1 MKEKIKTPL
10 IQEHVADIV
19 ILLLAAVFFII
30 GRFYSIERVA
40 GSSMEPTYY
49 PGDLLIATK
58 SVDPKKIHRGSIV
71 VAEVRRGENKKNI
84 CIVKR
89 VAGMPGDM
97 LRVSDGKLYVNG
109 MENVMLPTID
119 EPGVLSGDYT
129 VPEGMYFLLGD
140 NCNRSS
146 DSRVFGPVAEKNIRS
161 IVIVRVF

>member
-1 MKEKIKTPL
+1 MKEKSL
-10 IQEHVADIV
+10 VIQEHVADIV
-19 ILLLAAVFFII
+19 ILLLAAAFLIM

-58 SVDPKKIHRGSIV
+58 NADPQKIRRGSVV
-71 VAEVRRGENKKNI
+71 VAEVRNGENKKNI

-109 MENVMLPTID
+109 IEDDMFPAID

-146 DSRVFGPVAEKNIRS
+146 DSRDFGPVEEKNIRN
-161 IVIVRVF
+161 IVIFRFF